1 MNPACLIKRLII
13 ALSLLINLLFP
24 IASTASDSTTV
35 IASALA
41 EITPGELFPGADR
54 IEPLDGEPAA
64 ARVFQN
70 DQEIGLVFL
79 NSALVNSVGYS
90 GKPIHI
96 LVGVDTSGVI
106 QIVNLLIY

>member
-41 EITPGELFPGADR
+41 AITPEL
-54 IEPLDGEPAA
+54 
-64 ARVFQN
+64 
-70 DQEIGLVFL
+70 
-79 NSALVNSVGYS
+79 
-90 GKPIHI
+90 
-96 LVGVDTSGVI
+96 
-106 QIVNLLIY
+106 